1 MQIHMPW
8 LFWQNISKYIL
19 KVTCMRESNL
29 LSGHGQRTY
38 IQRGNHTQHLRISA
52 VLQKQLSV
60 FYTSQKVY
68 FYPCQ
73 HHQQPNS
80 ELNHHHHHHPF
91 LKTQAP
97 SHALV
102 RNCKIPHFLLTQKPC
117 GLSAKSEKNKGKN
130 SFHQQRRI
138 PCP

>member
-1 MQIHMPW
+1 
-8 LFWQNISKYIL
+8 
-19 KVTCMRESNL
+19 MRESNL

-38 IQRGNHTQHLRISA
+38 IQRGHHTQHLRISA

-80 ELNHHHHHHPF
+80 KLNHHQPF

-117 GLSAKSEKNKGKN
+117 GLSAKNRGKN
-130 SFHQQRRI
+130 NSISNEELLVALNIVYIQHMLFHKYNDEFNERL
-138 PCP
+138 